1 MATSPTTLS
10 GANAA
15 EASLVIKET
24 RKKDKS
30 SYRSSG
36 FGEPWAWAF
45 LAPALLLFIVF
56 EYYPFI
62 RAVILSTQ
70 ATDLFGRPTGFAG
83 FSNYTNLL
91 SSPDFWR
98 VFTWTLTFTVVS
110 VVLKL
115 GVGLSIALPLSYRL
129 RGTWFM
135 RSAVLIPMAVSTAVG
150 TLVFGQIFKPFVGV
164 ADRIAQVFG
173 LQSLNWLT
181 DATMAKVAVIIVDTW
196 AGVSFVTL
204 LLMAAI
210 DGVSKDIIEAAQLD
224 GCTGFRSVIHMVLP
238 SISPMIMF
246 LVLTQSAA
254 ALREF
259 TIIDVL
265 TDGGPSGATTTL
277 VVDVYNLAFGNSTN
291 DFSGAAANGMVLFVI
306 ILILSLIQ
314 LRMGQKK
321 VTY

>member
-1 MATSPTTLS
+1 MTPSPPTQRGAHTADAAHLS
-10 GANAA
+10 KG
-15 EASLVIKET
+15 
-24 RKKDKS
+24 
-30 SYRSSG
+30 RSSKRFSFISSG
-36 FGEPWAWAF
+36 LGEPWAWVF
-45 LAPALLLFIVF
+45 LAPAVILFIIF

-70 ATDLFGRPTGFAG
+70 STDLFGRPTGFSG

-91 SSPDFWR
+91 TSADFWR
-98 VFTWTLTFTVVS
+98 IFIWTLTFTVIS

-135 RSAVLIPMAVSTAVG
+135 RSTILIPMAVSTAVG

-164 ADRIAQVFG
+164 ADRITQVFG
-173 LQSLNWLT
+173 VPSLYWLT
-181 DATMAKVAVIIVDTW
+181 DATMAKIAVIIVDTW
-196 AGVSFVTL
+196 AGISFVTL

-210 DGVSKDIIEAAQLD
+210 DGVSADIIEAAQLD
-224 GCTGFRSVIHMVLP
+224 GCTGFRSVIHMILP

-265 TDGGPSGATTTL
+265 TGGGPSSATTTL
-277 VVDVYNLAFGNSTN
+277 VVDVYNRAFGNSTN
-291 DFSGAAANGMVLFVI
+291 DFSGAAANGMVLFVVI
-306 ILILSLIQ
+306 FILSLVQ
-314 LRMGQKK
+314 LRMAKKK